1 MGSYLQIWAAGFTAA
16 ILKKRSST
24 INTEPNS
31 PGNEE
36 AEQKKEPVGIE
47 SMMLSSLEKLFPI
60 VLNIPE
66 VNT

>member
-1 MGSYLQIWAAGFTAA
+1 MVYLQIWAAGFTAA

-31 PGNEE
+31 PGKED
-36 AEQKKEPVGIE
+36 EQKKEPLGIE

-66 VNT
+66 VNM